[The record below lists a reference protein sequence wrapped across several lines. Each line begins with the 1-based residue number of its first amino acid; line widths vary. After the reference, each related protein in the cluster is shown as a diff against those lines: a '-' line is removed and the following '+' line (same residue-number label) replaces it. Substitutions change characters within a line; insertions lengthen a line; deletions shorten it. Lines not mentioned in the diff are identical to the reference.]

1 MLRPGQ
7 SGLLALDWNNGNRSL
22 LCDPQLTGLLIGQ
35 TLHTKAHE
43 VYRALIEATAF
54 GARMIIDQMK
64 SSGILVDT
72 VVACG
77 GLADKNPM
85 LMQIYADVLGLRVC
99 CSASEQTCALGSAMA
114 GSVAA
119 GSHPDIQTAQK
130 SMMSAHE
137 KSYTPNPEA
146 TRAYDPLFSLYRQL
160 HNSFGGVK
168 ASSIGMGEIMKE
180 LIRLRRLSLNGS
192 H

>member
-1 MLRPGQ
+1 
-7 SGLLALDWNNGNRSL
+7 
-22 LCDPQLTGLLIGQ
+22 
-35 TLHTKAHE
+35 
-43 VYRALIEATAF
+43 
-54 GARMIIDQMK
+54 
-64 SSGILVDT
+64 
-72 VVACG
+72 
-77 GLADKNPM
+77 
-85 LMQIYADVLGLRVC
+85 
-99 CSASEQTCALGSAMA
+99 MA

-137 KSYTPNPEA
+137 KSYTPNPGA
-146 TRAYDPLFSLYRQL
+146 TKAYDPLFSLYRQL
-160 HNSFGGVK
+160 HDSFGGVK